1 MNQAVSTA
9 NLRVA
14 DLPGSSPAALVAA
27 LQDALGADQ
36 VLADAASCA
45 YYANDIF
52 WQPGVAPTAI
62 VLPRTRAQAVAAI
75 QVAAAHQAAIVPRG
89 GGMSYTKGYLPESAG
104 AVVVDTRQLNNVIE
118 VNVPDRYITVEA
130 GCTWAQV
137 HQALEGTGMST
148 GYWGPLSGINATV
161 GGALSQNSA
170 FFGSTLHGTVA
181 ESVLGVSVLLADGRL
196 VTTGSGGRVG
206 AKPFTRY
213 AGPDMTGLFLGDTG
227 AFGLKLAATLA
238 LGPAAKHVDY
248 LGFGFEDMRS
258 MALAQVEMSAVQ
270 AISEGFGIDRAKAL
284 NSASVNKLADGL
296 KLLGG
301 VARSSKGGLLQ
312 GLKDAVNVA
321 TTGAGYLADHACS
334 LHLVIEGQTPA
345 MLESG
350 MAALRSIGRKYGVE
364 IENAAA
370 RVMRSNPF
378 NPVRGMLGAD
388 GQRWVPIHALFPLSD
403 AERVIDASAAYFDS
417 QKSLIESNGIIL
429 SHMTMTVGN
438 QFFMEPAFYWQDE
451 ITPLHRQS
459 LGDDVVRP
467 WLGRAANTAAREA
480 VIALR
485 KGIQEVYVG
494 LGGVNWQIGRDYPL
508 QSVMQPESWAL
519 LTAVK
524 QALDPEGRMNPG
536 SLGLRAPA

>member
-1 MNQAVSTA
+1 MNPTVESVVKTVSGQPEA
-9 NLRVA
+9 RRL
-14 DLPGSSPAALVAA
+14 ALIAA
-27 LQDALGADQ
+27 LQDAVGAVH

-52 WQPGVAPTAI
+52 WQPGVLPAAI
-62 VLPRTRAQAVAAI
+62 VLPRTRDQAVAAI
-75 QVAAAHQAAIVPRG
+75 RVAASHQAAVVPRG
-89 GGMSYTKGYLPESAG
+89 GGMSYTKGYLPESTG
-104 AVVVDTRQLNNVIE
+104 AIVVDTRQLNNVIE

-137 HQALEGTGMST
+137 HRALEGTGMST

-181 ESVLGVSVLLADGRL
+181 ESVLGVSVLLADGRI
-196 VTTGSGGRVG
+196 VTTGSGGRIG

-334 LHLVIEGQTPA
+334 LHLVIEGQTQA

-350 MAALRSIGRKYGVE
+350 MAALRAIGCKYGVE

-403 AERVIDASAAYFDS
+403 AERVVEASAAYFDS

-438 QFFMEPAFYWQDE
+438 EFFMEPAFYWQDE

-485 KGIQEVYVG
+485 KGIQEVYIG
-494 LGGVNWQIGRDYPL
+494 LGGINWQIGRDYPL
-508 QSVMQPESWAL
+508 QSVMQPESWDL

-524 QALDPEGRMNPG
+524 QVLDPEGRMNPG
-536 SLGLRAPA
+536 SLGLRATA

>member
-1 MNQAVSTA
+1 MNDAVSFDTQPDPE
-9 NLRVA
+9 RQ
-14 DLPGSSPAALVAA
+14 DTGFAALVAA
-27 LQDALGADQ
+27 LQAAVGAEQ

-52 WQPGVAPTAI
+52 WQPGVAPAAI
-62 VLPRTRAQAVAAI
+62 VLPRTRAQAVAAVE
-75 QVAAAHQAAIVPRG
+75 VAAVHAAAIVPRG

-104 AVVVDTRQLNNVIE
+104 AVVIDTRKLNHVVE
-118 VNVPDRYITVEA
+118 LNVPDRYITVEA

-181 ESVLGVSVLLADGRL
+181 ESVLGVTMLLADGTVL
-196 VTTGSGGRVG
+196 TTGSGGRVG
-206 AKPFTRY
+206 TKPFTRY

-227 AFGLKLAATLA
+227 ALGLKLAATLA
-238 LGPAAKHVDY
+238 LSPASQYVDY
-248 LGFGFEDMRS
+248 LGFGFQDMRS
-258 MALAQVEMSAVQ
+258 MVLAQVEMSAVQ

-284 NSASVNKLADGL
+284 NSASVNKLSDGL

-301 VARSSKGGLLQ
+301 VARAAKGGLLQ
-312 GLKDAVNVA
+312 GIKDAARVA
-321 TTGAGYLADHACS
+321 SAGAGYLADHECS
-334 LHLVIEGQTPA
+334 LHLVIEGQTQA
-345 MLESG
+345 MLDAG
-350 MAALRSIGRKYGVE
+350 MATLRAIGQRYGVE
-364 IENAAA
+364 IESAAA

-388 GQRWVPIHALFPLSD
+388 GQRWVPIHALFPLSE
-403 AERVIDASAAYFDS
+403 AARVVAASAAYFDS
-417 QKSLIESNGIIL
+417 QKALIDGNGIIL

-467 WLGRAANTAAREA
+467 WLERPANTVAREA
-480 VIALR
+480 IISLR
-485 KGIQEVYVG
+485 KGIQQVYLD
-494 LGGVNWQIGRDYPL
+494 LGGINWQIGRDYPL
-508 QSVMQPESWAL
+508 QSVMQPESWAA
-519 LTAVK
+519 LTAIKRVF
-524 QALDPEGRMNPG
+524 DPQGRMNPG
-536 SLGLRAPA
+536 SLGLRAPR